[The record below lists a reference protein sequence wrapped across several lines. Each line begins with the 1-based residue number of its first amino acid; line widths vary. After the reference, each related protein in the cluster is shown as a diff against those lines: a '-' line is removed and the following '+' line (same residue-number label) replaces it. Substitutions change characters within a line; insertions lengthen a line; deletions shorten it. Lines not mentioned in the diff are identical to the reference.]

1 MLDNPNNPSYTVY
14 SSGSTRSRRA
24 AKKSAPAK
32 NLLRALI
39 RFLVINLILFA
50 ITSPFV
56 VWFGPF
62 HNIKTAA
69 LGAVAT
75 SEHHNLLRYLGMSE
89 QEIGKLSR
97 QVQGP
102 GGGTTGVTISNNH
115 DSTVTLQQVNSARY
129 KGYLLEIADPTR
141 VTLGI
146 TPSLGSAGAT
156 TSDIARGNG
165 AIAAVN
171 AGGFDDP
178 SGTGT
183 GKTPYGVIFHN
194 DQLIWEE
201 NDAAEEDLI
210 GLDDD
215 GVLVTGSY
223 TVPEME
229 AMHIKEGVSFGPTL
243 IKNGEKMVTADLND
257 QWGLGPRTAIGQ
269 KQDGTILLLVIDG
282 RQIDSPGA
290 TLLDVQNILYDAG
303 AWTAANLD
311 GGSSATMYYNG
322 KVINRPCDPLGE
334 RSVST
339 AFIVK

>member
-1 MLDNPNNPSYTVY
+1 MPVL
-14 SSGSTRSRRA
+14 
-24 AKKSAPAK
+24 
-32 NLLRALI
+32 
-39 RFLVINLILFA
+39 
-50 ITSPFV
+50 TSPFV
-56 VWFGPF
+56 VFFGPF

-69 LGAVAT
+69 LGAIGT

-89 QEIGKLSR
+89 QEIDKLGR
-97 QVQGP
+97 QVAGP
-102 GGGTTGVTISNNH
+102 GGVTTGVTIINNH
-115 DSTVTLQQVNSARY
+115 DSTITEQQVISSRY
-129 KGYLLEIADPTR
+129 KGYLLEVNDPTR

-146 TPSLGSAGAT
+146 TPSLGSAGVAT
-156 TSDIARGNG
+156 SEIARDNG

-194 DQLIWEE
+194 GRLIWEE
-201 NDAAEEDLI
+201 NDEAEEDLI
-210 GLDDD
+210 GLDQN

-229 AMHIKEGVSFGPTL
+229 AMNIEEGVSFGPTL
-243 IKNGEKMVTADLND
+243 IKNGEKMVTSAAND
-257 QWGLGPRTAIGQ
+257 QWGIGPRTAIGQ

-290 TLLDVQNILYDAG
+290 TILDVQNILYGAG

-311 GGSSATMYYNG
+311 GGSSTTMYYNG
-322 KVINRPCDPLGE
+322 KVINHPCDPLGE
-334 RSVST
+334 RMVST

>member
-1 MLDNPNNPSYTVY
+1 MLDNT
-14 SSGSTRSRRA
+14 SGAMLRSARSRRTA
-24 AKKSAPAK
+24 RRGAPVKKA
-32 NLLRALI
+32 LLAVAG
-39 RFLVINLILFA
+39 FLAINILLFVL
-50 ITSPFV
+50 TSPFIV
-56 VWFGPF
+56 FFGPF

-69 LGAVAT
+69 LGAIGT
-75 SEHHNLLRYLGMSE
+75 SEHHNWLRYLGMSE
-89 QEIGKLSR
+89 QEIDKLGR
-97 QVQGP
+97 QVAGP
-102 GGGTTGVTISNNH
+102 GGVTTGVIVINNH
-115 DSTVTLQQVNSARY
+115 DSTITEQQVVSSRY
-129 KGYLLEIADPTR
+129 KGYLLEVNDPTR

-146 TPSLGSAGAT
+146 TPSLGSAGAA
-156 TSDIARGNG
+156 TSEIARDNG

-194 DQLIWEE
+194 GRLIWEE
-201 NDAAEEDLI
+201 NDEAEEDLI
-210 GLDDD
+210 GLDQN

-229 AMHIKEGVSFGPTL
+229 AMNIKEGVSFGPTL
-243 IKNGEKMVTADLND
+243 IKNGEEMVTSTAND
-257 QWGLGPRTAIGQ
+257 QWGIGPRTAIGQ

-290 TLLDVQNILYDAG
+290 TILDVQNILYGAG

-311 GGSSATMYYNG
+311 GGSSTTMYYNG
-322 KVINRPCDPLGE
+322 KVINHPCDPLGE
-334 RSVST
+334 RMVST

>member
-1 MLDNPNNPSYTVY
+1 MLDNPGGATVT
-14 SSGSTRSRRA
+14 SARSRRA
-24 AKKSAPAK
+24 ARRRAPVTK
-32 NLLRALI
+32 TLLAVAG
-39 RFLVINLILFA
+39 FLVINALFFA
-50 ITSPFV
+50 VTCPFV

-69 LGAVAT
+69 IESVAT
-75 SEHHNLLRYLGMSE
+75 SEHHNLLRYLGMSQ
-89 QEIGKLSR
+89 QEINKLSK
-97 QVQGP
+97 QVTNA
-102 GGGTTGVTISNNH
+102 GGDTTGVTVSTNH
-115 DSTVTLQQVNSARY
+115 DSTVTLQQVSSSRF
-129 KGYLLEIADPTR
+129 KGYLLEVSDPTR

-146 TPSLGSAGAT
+146 TPSLGSAGAI
-156 TSDIARGNG
+156 TSEIARDNG

-194 DQLIWEE
+194 SVLIWEE
-201 NDAAEEDLI
+201 NDEAREDLI
-210 GLDDD
+210 GLDNN

-229 AMHIKEGVSFGPTL
+229 AMNIKEGVSFGPTL
-243 IKNGEKMVTADLND
+243 IKNGEKQITSGDGGM
-257 QWGLGPRTAIGQ
+257 GIGPRTAIGQ
-269 KQDGTILLLVIDG
+269 RQDGTIMLLVIDG

-311 GGSSATMYYNG
+311 GGSSTTMYYNG
-322 KVINRPCDPLGE
+322 QVINRPCDPLGE
-334 RSVST
+334 RMVST